1 MPEAVRLIES
11 PNASTTT
18 TTHPVEFF
26 SNKEITDEDLNM
38 LMLYLENRRVAGG
51 GDSSS
56 HTLDASRRRLT
67 VVYVDPE
74 AKRRILERQV
84 I

>member
-1 MPEAVRLIES
+1 MPEVVKLNES
-11 PNASTTT
+11 TKSSTS
-18 TTHPVEFF
+18 PVEFF
-26 SNKEITDEDLNM
+26 SNKEITDEDLNI

-56 HTLDASRRRLT
+56 YRLDASRRRLT
-67 VVYVDPE
+67 VEYVDPE